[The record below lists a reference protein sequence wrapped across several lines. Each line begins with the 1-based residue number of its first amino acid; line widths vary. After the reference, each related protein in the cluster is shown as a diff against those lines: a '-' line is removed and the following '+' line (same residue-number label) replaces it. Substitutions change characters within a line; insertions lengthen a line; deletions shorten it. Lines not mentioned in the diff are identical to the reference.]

1 MLVATKKDLRDDP
14 AAVQRLQMNGMEP
27 TTYDQGA
34 GLCREIGG
42 ARFIE
47 CSALTQENLKE
58 IFDTSIRVVLDAM
71 KRASSGGKSKKGK
84 MNMTFRCAIM

>member
-14 AAVQRLQMNGMEP
+14 QAVQRLKLNGMDP
-27 TTYDQGA
+27 TTYEQGA

-71 KRASSGGKSKKGK
+71 RKASSGKSKKGK
-84 MNMTFRCAIM
+84 MQFRCAIM